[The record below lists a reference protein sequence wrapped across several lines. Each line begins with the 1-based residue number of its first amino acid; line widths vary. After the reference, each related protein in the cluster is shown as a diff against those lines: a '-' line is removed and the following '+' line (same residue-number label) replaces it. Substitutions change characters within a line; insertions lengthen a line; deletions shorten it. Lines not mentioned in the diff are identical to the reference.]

1 MSPNVSIIVPIYN
14 SASYLERAVCSLQEQ
29 TLRNIEI
36 ILINDGSSDRSLD
49 ICRSIEKH
57 DSRVVVIDKENKGV
71 SSARNAGLMVASG
84 EYIGFV
90 DSDDWVQPNMFEST
104 YNLATQYGADIVMC
118 NFVVETLRS
127 SSVTALDIG
136 LDVLSRDEIINILIP
151 DMIANKSLNRQSAP
165 IMGSVWRMLFNRQL
179 LKEND
184 IRFQEDVP
192 LMEDLLFSIKAL
204 LRCRRL
210 AVDSTPHYHYV
221 NRSDSAVT
229 KYREDMKTLLMTVFE
244 HLQGL
249 LISEEV
255 YTSAIQERMDNRY
268 INMFHWLLI
277 NEAHPNNKSSIRQ
290 KLLTI
295 EEYCRD
301 EQLKRLLSGL
311 DEDKI
316 GPRTRIIKTLL
327 EREWAL
333 SLYLLY
339 RVYVTRLALKAL
351 A

>member
-1 MSPNVSIIVPIYN
+1 M
-14 SASYLERAVCSLQEQ
+14 
-29 TLRNIEI
+29 
-36 ILINDGSSDRSLD
+36 
-49 ICRSIEKH
+49 
-57 DSRVVVIDKENKGV
+57 
-71 SSARNAGLMVASG
+71 
-84 EYIGFV
+84 
-90 DSDDWVQPNMFEST
+90 
-104 YNLATQYGADIVMC
+104 
-118 NFVVETLRS
+118 
-127 SSVTALDIG
+127 
-136 LDVLSRDEIINILIP
+136 LSRDEIINILIP
-151 DMIANKSLNRQSAP
+151 DMIANKALIVNRFQLWAVYAVCCS
-165 IMGSVWRMLFNRQL
+165 IGS

-277 NEAHPNNKSSIRQ
+277 NEAHPNNRSSIRQ
-290 KLLTI
+290 NCSPSRNTVAM
-295 EEYCRD
+295 
-301 EQLKRLLSGL
+301 S
-311 DEDKI
+311 
-316 GPRTRIIKTLL
+316 
-327 EREWAL
+327 
-333 SLYLLY
+333 S
-339 RVYVTRLALKAL
+339 
-351 A
+351 